1 MNRHASI
8 LAASLMAAL
17 LCPGCVRESRVPDP
31 PVQPP
36 PRLAVPDSS
45 VSPANEKPDQP
56 AKGSEAPAAAPDLER
71 ASAPPDSG
79 LARSPDSAGVRVDLA
94 PPSAERARKLYPWT
108 RRNAKYEPLSGRIQ
122 PPAGFKRIAVEPGSY
137 AHWLR
142 HLPLLPRRS
151 PVKSYRGRRILSP
164 RDNRLAAV
172 VDLDLSRRNR
182 QQCADTVMRMRGE
195 YLHAV
200 GSADQVSFRWP
211 NIGRF
216 GFKQWRQG
224 SRPAKVGRRWRLAEA
239 KAKPCADYAC
249 FRKYLEH
256 MFSWTGTMH
265 LQGEKKVARADLR
278 PGDFFIQG
286 GSPGHV
292 VMVLDLVKNAAGEL
306 RALIGQG
313 FMPAQDMHVLRP
325 AGRGPWFKLRDRG
338 VSTPFWQTFRWRHL
352 RRSR

>member
-1 MNRHASI
+1 MNLPVSI

-17 LCPGCVRESRVPDP
+17 LCPGCVRESRVPDL

-36 PRLAVPDSS
+36 PRSAVPDIS
-45 VSPANEKPDQP
+45 VSPSNEEP
-56 AKGSEAPAAAPDLER
+56 APAAKEGEAQAAAPDPKR
-71 ASAPPDSG
+71 DSARPDSG
-79 LARSPDSAGVRVDLA
+79 PARPPDNAGIRIDLA
-94 PPSAERARKLYPWT
+94 PPSADRARKLYPWT
-108 RRNAKYEPLSGRIQ
+108 RRNAKYEPLSGRITA
-122 PPAGFKRIAVEPGSY
+122 PEGFERIAVEPNSY

-142 HLPLLPRRS
+142 HLPLLPPRS
-151 PVKSYRGRRILSP
+151 PVKSYRGKRILSP
-164 RDNRLAAV
+164 RDDRLAAV
-172 VDLDLSRRNR
+172 VDLDLSRRDR

-200 GSADQVSFRWP
+200 GNADQVSFRWP

-216 GFKQWRQG
+216 GFQQWRQG

-239 KAKPCADYAC
+239 KAKPCSDYEC
-249 FRKYLEH
+249 FRNYLEH

-265 LQGEKKVARADLR
+265 LQGERKVDRADLR
-278 PGDFFIQG
+278 AGDFFIQG

-292 VMVLDLVKNAAGEL
+292 VIVLDLVKNDAGEL

-313 FMPAQDMHVLRP
+313 FMPAQDMHVMRP
-325 AGRGPWFKLRDRG
+325 AGRSPWFKLKDRG

-352 RRSR
+352 RRSQ